1 MQSKE
6 NLGITALYCRV
17 SRDDG
22 TEKESNSIT
31 NQKRML
37 SKYAKTNGFKNIKVY
52 EDDGFTG
59 TNFNRPDMQRLLD
72 DVEMGYIS
80 TIIVKDMSRFGR
92 EYLQVGYYTEHYFP
106 EKNVRFIAVNDGV
119 DSANEEDNDFTP
131 LRNFMNELYAKDISR
146 KVKSAHRVKG
156 MAGEPLSQPPYG
168 YMKDPENKK
177 RWIID
182 PEAAS
187 VVKDVFKMCLEG
199 KGNETIARIL
209 QERQVLIPMAY
220 WQSKGLP
227 RGGKIKQPNPYKWC
241 KTSIAKIL
249 SQQEYCGDV
258 INFKSYSISFKKK
271 KRIPKPKEEWM
282 VFKDVHEPIIDR
294 ETFEQVQKRNVSTRR
309 RQPKPQNAIKSIF
322 SDMLYCADCGSKLWF
337 HTNTKNPN
345 IHFFSCSNYVNDY
358 RGTCQTRHYVRADA
372 IEEVITYELQRLA
385 DYLKYDQ
392 EGFAE
397 LLAEK
402 TNKDMLNE
410 QKNAKTQIDQSL
422 ARINKIDVLYE
433 RLYEDNVS
441 GKVTD
446 SFYMELSHKYEN
458 EKEELKKKIFNL
470 KIQLDELNKKV
481 FHKEMFLSA
490 IEKFMEMKTITAPL
504 IRELID
510 HIEVHE
516 TEGEGKYKTQ
526 RIVIFYRFVGYIEIP
541 EMALNQGITK
551 DTRQGVSVSYIPK
564 AITA

>member
-1 MQSKE
+1 MQSKD

-72 DVEMGYIS
+72 DVEMGYVS

-168 YMKDPENKK
+168 YMKDPANKK
-177 RWIID
+177 KWIVD

-187 VVKDVFKMCLEG
+187 VVKDIFKMCLEG

-294 ETFEQVQKRNVSTRR
+294 ETFELVQKRNVSTRR

-372 IEEVITYELQRLA
+372 IEEVVTYELQRLA

-402 TNKDMLNE
+402 TNKDMLDE

-422 ARINKIDVLYE
+422 VRINKIDVLYE

-446 SFYMELSHKYEN
+446 SFFMELSHKYEN
-458 EKEELKKKIFNL
+458 EKAELKKKIINL
-470 KIQLDELNKKV
+470 KMRLNELDKK
-481 FHKEMFLSA
+481 FFS
-490 IEKFMEMKTITAPL
+490 
-504 IRELID
+504 
-510 HIEVHE
+510 
-516 TEGEGKYKTQ
+516 
-526 RIVIFYRFVGYIEIP
+526 
-541 EMALNQGITK
+541 
-551 DTRQGVSVSYIPK
+551 
-564 AITA
+564 

>member
-92 EYLQVGYYTEHYFP
+92 EYLQVGYYTEQYFP
-106 EKNVRFIAVNDGV
+106 EKDVRFIAVNDGV
-119 DSANEEDNDFTP
+119 DSNDYDNDFTP
-131 LRNFMNELYAKDISR
+131 IRNVINELYAKDISR
-146 KVKSAHRVKG
+146 KVRSAHRTRG
-156 MAGEPLSQPPYG
+156 SLGEPLAQPPYG
-168 YMKDPENKK
+168 YMKDPKNKK

-241 KTSIAKIL
+241 KSSVAKIL
-249 SQQEYCGDV
+249 AQQEYCGDV
-258 INFKSYSISFKKK
+258 INFKSYSKSFKNK
-271 KRIPKPKEEWM
+271 KRISKPQEDWM

-294 ETFEQVQKRNVSTRR
+294 ETFEKVQKLTKTTKRR
-309 RQPKPQNAIKSIF
+309 APKDKSIPKNMF
-322 SDMLYCADCGSKLWF
+322 ADLLYCADCKHKLWF
-337 HTNTKNPN
+337 HINTKNKD
-345 IHFFSCSNYVNDY
+345 IHYFSCSNYVKDY

-372 IEEVITYELQRLA
+372 IEEVVTCELQRLA
-385 DYLKYDQ
+385 DFLRYDQ
-392 EGFAE
+392 EGFAQ
-397 LLAEK
+397 LLADK
-402 TNKDMLNE
+402 TNKDMLDE
-410 QKNAKTQIDQSL
+410 QKNAKQIIDQSK
-422 ARINKIDVLYE
+422 ARIQKIDTLYE

-446 SFYMELSHKYEN
+446 SFFMELSHKYEN
-458 EKEELKKKIFNL
+458 EKEELKKKILNY
-470 KIQLDELNKKV
+470 KMRLDELDKKV
-481 FHKEMFLSA
+481 FHKEMFLNA
-490 IEKFMEMKTITAPL
+490 IRKFMEMKTITAPL

-510 HIEVHE
+510 HIEVYE